1 MWLWWLGAGSL
12 SSVGF
17 TETIGT
23 VAAPLVA
30 RHRTARYRRRRLLP
44 KAPGSGLGGL
54 LLSSFVVSGVVTW
67 RVMNRWLDATT
78 ADD

>member
-1 MWLWWLGAGSL
+1 L
-12 SSVGF
+12 
-17 TETIGT
+17 
-23 VAAPLVA
+23 
-30 RHRTARYRRRRLLP
+30 RRRWLLVTALPGIAVGALLP